1 MAHDLKS
8 MQRLQ
13 LGRIN
18 ASPLETPETFKLL
31 VDANLSSVHASD
43 AVGCCE
49 GIGRRAQNPG
59 TALRS
64 LNTKIEVPSFNC
76 IYIFFVQY

>member
-8 MQRLQ
+8 IQRLQ
-13 LGRIN
+13 LGGIN
-18 ASPLETPETFKLL
+18 APPLETLETFKLL
-31 VDANLSSVHASD
+31 VDANLSSAHGSD

-49 GIGRRAQNPG
+49 GIGGRAQNPG
-59 TALRS
+59 TGLRS

-76 IYIFFVQY
+76 AYIFFV